1 MKKAKAAGT
10 SKGNVGSRSAGR
22 RRSLAPKNTRAKIG
36 MQPGSLVHLGRQKID
51 IARLRLV
58 EYDQQALREVEL
70 PADEQ
75 WDKFK
80 ESPQVSW
87 VNVDG
92 LHDTDCIASMGEAFE
107 VHPLTL
113 EDLLNTGHRPKFEEY
128 EKYIFGV
135 MKMIRWDEAAG
146 EVRVE
151 QLSLILGEG
160 YLLTYQEQPGDVFDP
175 VRERIRHS
183 RGRIRKLGSDYLAFA
198 LMDAVVD
205 NYMVVL
211 EHLGQELESIEEA
224 LEDGHPQ
231 PELLK
236 RIHNLKREMIFVR
249 RAVWPIREGLG
260 GLSRGESPLVKDET
274 QAFFRDLY
282 DHTIQVVDTLEN
294 MRDMASSLQDL
305 YLSLVSNRMNEV
317 MKVLTIM
324 ATIFIPLTFI
334 AGIYGMNFEV
344 MPELHWEWGYPAVW
358 VVMIASGLAMV
369 AFFRRKGWFQ

>member
-1 MKKAKAAGT
+1 MKKTAPRGVT
-10 SKGNVGSRSAGR
+10 GVGSGGR
-22 RRSLAPKNTRAKIG
+22 RRRSVAPKNAGAKVG
-36 MQPGSLVHLGRQKID
+36 MHPGSLVHLGRQKVD
-51 IARLRLV
+51 AALLQLV
-58 EYDQQALREVEL
+58 EYDQEVLVEVALS
-70 PADEQ
+70 PDEQ
-75 WDKFK
+75 WQKFK

-92 LHDTDCIASMGEAFE
+92 LHDTDCIAAMGEAFD

-113 EDLLNTGHRPKFEEY
+113 EDLLNTGHRPKFEEF
-128 EKYIFGV
+128 EHYIFGV
-135 MKMIRWDEAAG
+135 LKMISWDDAVS

-151 QLSLILGEG
+151 QLSLVLGEG
-160 YLLTYQEQPGDVFDP
+160 YLLTFQEQPGDVLEP

-183 RGRIRKLGSDYLAFA
+183 RGRIRKVGSDYLAFA

-211 EHLGQELESIEEA
+211 EHLGEELESIEEA
-224 LEDGHPQ
+224 LEEGQPQ

-260 GLSRGESPLVKDET
+260 GLSRGESPLVKEET

-282 DHTIQVVDTLEN
+282 DHTIQVIDTLEN

-305 YLSLVSNRMNEV
+305 YLSMVSNRMNEV

-334 AGIYGMNFEV
+334 AGIYGMNFDSI
-344 MPELHWEWGYPAVW
+344 PELHWEWGYPAVW
-358 VVMIASGLAMV
+358 LLMITCGLSMV
-369 AFFRRKGWFQ
+369 AYFRKKGWF